1 MVRRRSDSQ
10 FGQLETLTRAEFTA
24 FCRFGASLPGFGR
37 CARRGRTWVAAGERQ
52 PRIPWRLGFPK
63 NF

>member
-1 MVRRRSDSQ
+1 MARRRSDSR

-37 CARRGRTWVAAGERQ
+37 CVRRGRTWVAAGER
-52 PRIPWRLGFPK
+52 
-63 NF
+63 